1 MYVVVSVH
9 PTDRECCDTLNCTEA
24 SGHRIKNV
32 TIELKPGYNR
42 IFFIF
47 KKKY

>member
-9 PTDRECCDTLNCTEA
+9 PTDRECCDSLNCTEG

-42 IFFIF
+42 NFSFER
-47 KKKY
+47 KN